1 LLEEKR
7 TDMTLPIFHSNNV
20 PHSQSDYLSELWRK
34 IEKNERRNQKAE
46 IKVNQLFSEYKDK
59 LTPYDKKL
67 DHLHCAW
74 VKHLMSFLTSK
85 KLKTNIRNRLMQAI
99 EQELID
105 LLDRPFINDRDK
117 VEALC
122 EEYETYH
129 NKVFQKEKQQ
139 ALNAACR
146 EFENGMKEMFGADI
160 DLPHKKIREILA
172 SGDPFAIEAFISALW
187 ASFVKHNNDSFS
199 PRAQNEDD
207 WDDFEFD
214 YFESEDDDAL
224 NIKEMFRGTQLN
236 KMYKR
241 IASVIHPDKESDP
254 LKKEEKH
261 RLMQKLAVAKR
272 ENDVMTLVR
281 MLTEYVPDSE
291 HLLDETTLVRM
302 EHLLEMKLLDL
313 NRAHRDIF
321 SQQGVK
327 SQVWRQF
334 SAPSKKKTQAKMEKY
349 LEMIDDSIVSLEKR
363 IRKVNSINQ
372 LKKYLGSL
380 TFY

>member
-1 LLEEKR
+1 M
-7 TDMTLPIFHSNNV
+7 DITLPIFHSNNV
-20 PHSQSDYLSELWRK
+20 PHSQADDLSELWRK

-46 IKVNQLFSEYKDK
+46 LKVDQLFSEYENK
-59 LTPYDKKL
+59 LAPYDKKL
-67 DHLHCAW
+67 GHLRCVW
-74 VKHLMSFLTSK
+74 VKHLMSFLTLK

-99 EQELID
+99 EQELMD
-105 LLDRPFINDRDK
+105 LLDRPFPHNEDE

-122 EEYETYH
+122 EEYEAYH
-129 NKVFQKEKQQ
+129 DKVFKKEKQQ

-146 EFENGMKEMFGADI
+146 EFESGMKEMFGADI
-160 DLPHKKIREILA
+160 DLPHKEIREILA
-172 SGDPFAIEAFISALW
+172 SGDPFAIEALINTLG
-187 ASFVKHNNDSFS
+187 ASFVEHNNDTFS
-199 PRAQNEDD
+199 PRDQAEDE

-214 YFESEDDDAL
+214 YFESEEDEAL

-241 IASVIHPDKESDP
+241 IASVIHPDKEPDP

-261 RLMQKLAVAKR
+261 RLMQTLAVAKR

-349 LEMIDDSIVSLEKR
+349 IEVIDDSIASLEKR

-372 LKKYLGSL
+372 LKKYLRSL
-380 TFY
+380 AFY

>member
-1 LLEEKR
+1 
-7 TDMTLPIFHSNNV
+7 MTLPIFHSNNV

-46 IKVNQLFSEYKDK
+46 LKVNQLFSEYKDK

-254 LKKEEKH
+254 LKKEDKH

>member
-46 IKVNQLFSEYKDK
+46 LKVNQLFSEYKDK

-139 ALNAACR
+139 ALKAACR

-172 SGDPFAIEAFISALW
+172 SGDPFAIEAFISTLW

-302 EHLLEMKLLDL
+302 EYLLEMKLLDL

-349 LEMIDDSIVSLEKR
+349 IEVIDDSIVSLEKR

>member
-349 LEMIDDSIVSLEKR
+349 LKMIDDSIVSLEKR

>member
-1 LLEEKR
+1 
-7 TDMTLPIFHSNNV
+7 MTIPIFHSNNV

-46 IKVNQLFSEYKDK
+46 LKVNQLFSEYKDK

-99 EQELID
+99 EQELIE

-172 SGDPFAIEAFISALW
+172 SGDPFAIEAFISTLW

-349 LEMIDDSIVSLEKR
+349 IEVIDDSIVSLEKR

>member
-1 LLEEKR
+1 
-7 TDMTLPIFHSNNV
+7 MTLPIFHSNNV

-46 IKVNQLFSEYKDK
+46 LKVNQLFSEYKDK

>member
-46 IKVNQLFSEYKDK
+46 LKVNQLFSEYKDK

-172 SGDPFAIEAFISALW
+172 SGDPFAIEAFISTLW

-349 LEMIDDSIVSLEKR
+349 IEVIDDSIVSLEKR

>member
-1 LLEEKR
+1 
-7 TDMTLPIFHSNNV
+7 MFHSNNV

-349 LEMIDDSIVSLEKR
+349 LKMIDDSIVSLEKR

>member
-46 IKVNQLFSEYKDK
+46 LKVNQLFSEYKDK

-99 EQELID
+99 EQELIE

-172 SGDPFAIEAFISALW
+172 SGDPFAIEAFISTLW

-349 LEMIDDSIVSLEKR
+349 IEVIDDSIVSLEKR

>member
-1 LLEEKR
+1 
-7 TDMTLPIFHSNNV
+7 MTLPIFHSNNV

-46 IKVNQLFSEYKDK
+46 LKVNQLFSEYKDK

-172 SGDPFAIEAFISALW
+172 SGDPFAIEAFISTLW

-349 LEMIDDSIVSLEKR
+349 IEVIDDSIVSLEKR

>member
-1 LLEEKR
+1 
-7 TDMTLPIFHSNNV
+7 MTLPIFHSNNV
-20 PHSQSDYLSELWRK
+20 PHSQSDYLSKLWRK

-46 IKVNQLFSEYKDK
+46 LKVNQLFSEYKDK
-59 LTPYDKKL
+59 LAPYDKKL
-67 DHLHCAW
+67 DHLHCVW

-99 EQELID
+99 EQELMD

-172 SGDPFAIEAFISALW
+172 SGDPFAIEAFISTLW
-187 ASFVKHNNDSFS
+187 ASFVEHNNDSFS

-207 WDDFEFD
+207 WDNFEFD

-281 MLTEYVPDSE
+281 MLTEYVPDSDY
-291 HLLDETTLVRM
+291 LLDEATLMRM
-302 EHLLEMKLLDL
+302 GHLLEMKLRDL
-313 NRAHRDIF
+313 NQAHRNIF
-321 SQQGVK
+321 NQQGFK

-349 LEMIDDSIVSLEKR
+349 LEMIDDSIGSMEKR
-363 IRKVNSINQ
+363 IRKINSINQ
-372 LKKYLGSL
+372 LNKYLRSL
-380 TFY
+380 AFY

>member
-1 LLEEKR
+1 
-7 TDMTLPIFHSNNV
+7 MTLPIFHSNNV

-34 IEKNERRNQKAE
+34 IEKNERRNQRAE
-46 IKVNQLFSEYKDK
+46 LKVNQLFSEYKDK
-59 LTPYDKKL
+59 LTPHDKKL

-207 WDDFEFD
+207 WDDWDDWDDFEFD

-349 LEMIDDSIVSLEKR
+349 IEVIDDSIVSLEKR

>member
-1 LLEEKR
+1 
-7 TDMTLPIFHSNNV
+7 MTLPIFHSNNV

-46 IKVNQLFSEYKDK
+46 LKVNQLFSEYKDK

-99 EQELID
+99 EQELIE

-172 SGDPFAIEAFISALW
+172 SGDPFAIEAFISTLW

-349 LEMIDDSIVSLEKR
+349 IEVIDDSIVSLEKR

>member
-1 LLEEKR
+1 
-7 TDMTLPIFHSNNV
+7 MTLPIFHSNNV

-46 IKVNQLFSEYKDK
+46 LKVNQLFSEYKDK

-349 LEMIDDSIVSLEKR
+349 IEVIDDSIVSLEKR

>member
-1 LLEEKR
+1 
-7 TDMTLPIFHSNNV
+7 MTLPIFHSNNV

-46 IKVNQLFSEYKDK
+46 LKVNQLFSEYKDK

-139 ALNAACR
+139 ALKAACR

-172 SGDPFAIEAFISALW
+172 SGDPFAIEAFISTLW

-349 LEMIDDSIVSLEKR
+349 IEVIDDSIVSLEKR

>member
-1 LLEEKR
+1 
-7 TDMTLPIFHSNNV
+7 MTLPIFHSNNV

-349 LEMIDDSIVSLEKR
+349 LKMIDDSIVSLEKR

>member
-46 IKVNQLFSEYKDK
+46 LKVNQLFSEYKDK

-254 LKKEEKH
+254 LKKEDKH

>member
-1 LLEEKR
+1 
-7 TDMTLPIFHSNNV
+7 MTLPIFHSNNV

-46 IKVNQLFSEYKDK
+46 LKVNQLFSEYKDK

-99 EQELID
+99 EQELIE

-172 SGDPFAIEAFISALW
+172 SGDPFAIEAFISTLW

>member
-46 IKVNQLFSEYKDK
+46 LKVNQLFSEYKDK

-349 LEMIDDSIVSLEKR
+349 IEVIDDSIVSLEKR

>member
-1 LLEEKR
+1 
-7 TDMTLPIFHSNNV
+7 MTLPIFHSNNV

-46 IKVNQLFSEYKDK
+46 LKVNQLFSEYKDK

-199 PRAQNEDD
+199 PRAENEDD

-254 LKKEEKH
+254 LKKEDKH

>member
-1 LLEEKR
+1 
-7 TDMTLPIFHSNNV
+7 MFHSNNV

-46 IKVNQLFSEYKDK
+46 LKVNQLFSEYKDK

-99 EQELID
+99 EQELIE

-172 SGDPFAIEAFISALW
+172 SGDPFAIEAFISTLW
-187 ASFVKHNNDSFS
+187 ASFVKHNTDSFS

-349 LEMIDDSIVSLEKR
+349 IEVIDDSIVSLEKR